1 MKTIWAI
8 YKRELLS
15 NFCSPLAWVV
25 LVTFLLFNGVV
36 FYFFMQI
43 TATNPA
49 ISGARGPLQMFFG
62 STILSVLTL
71 LIFSPALTMRT
82 IAEERRTRT
91 LELLLTAPVTPTE
104 VVLGKFFGAAT
115 TWIALWVPTI
125 LYALVVKRYGPVDWG
140 ALASGYAGV
149 TLIGTSFVALGILM
163 SALARSQVVAFMLS
177 FLAIGGVMFALG
189 LGAYLFREGWQRD
202 FFSYVNLWEHLEHFS
217 LGIVDSR
224 AVTYYGSVI
233 VFALAMAVRAMAARR
248 DA

>member
-1 MKTIWAI
+1 MKTTWAI
-8 YKRELLS
+8 YKRELLG

-82 IAEERRTRT
+82 IAEERRSRT
-91 LELLLTAPVTPTE
+91 LELLLTAPVTSTE
-104 VVLGKFFGAAT
+104 VILGKFFGAVT
-115 TWIALWVPTI
+115 TWLALWLPTL

-149 TLIGTSFVALGILM
+149 SLIGASFLALGIMM

-189 LGAYLFREGWQRD
+189 LGSYLFREGWQRQ
-202 FFSYVNLWEHLEHFS
+202 FFSYVNLWEHMEHFS
-217 LGIVDSR
+217 LGIIDSR
-224 AVTYYGSVI
+224 AVTYYASVI